1 MSKTTP
7 IPVRLDDELFRDLDQ
22 ASRELKLPRS
32 EIFRASLRIGLPELR
47 RRFGKKRGLVA
58 SLSALKGIEVPRMKF
73 TAKRRP

>member
-22 ASRELKLPRS
+22 TSRDLKMPRS

-47 RRFGKKRGLVA
+47 RRFGKKQGLVA
-58 SLSALKGIEVPRMKF
+58 ALTSLKGIEVPPLKF